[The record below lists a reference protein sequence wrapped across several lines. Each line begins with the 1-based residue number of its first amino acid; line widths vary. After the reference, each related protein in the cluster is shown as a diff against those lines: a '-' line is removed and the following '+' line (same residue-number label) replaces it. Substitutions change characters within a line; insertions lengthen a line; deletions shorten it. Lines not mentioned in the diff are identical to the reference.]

1 MHSCTHTH
9 THTHALFFQS
19 SSQWAHTHTGR
30 EHSAAV
36 FKCIQ
41 YQYILSRGVLASPV
55 KQDNMSVHRNPY
67 AAFGTRLY
75 TLHTGVL
82 IPSLTQVYTCCTQG
96 LLHLKC
102 KSTHTCGFLYPLGYK
117 PMHTTCSSSFTLFE
131 PKAWSVTS
139 SDSWLHSCILCPLKI
154 VCFSQSPFSQFSLVL
169 FKMPFVYSGKHI
181 CSIPSLN
188 NFPSVAFETVPVL
201 VPLTMALSCPLQED
215 HLCHNPQVTNGVIF
229 LALGTQAVSPAPQ
242 HFPFSESFDSGLSVT
257 LCCCF
262 PNINFEYFTAP
273 FGISPWK
280 LQGCR
285 VAWGVGGPMCLLYW
299 HIPENKLLFCLWS
312 FETVALVEMSVPCT

>member
-1 MHSCTHTH
+1 MHPFSKVKGVFLPLIFLIFPSLFNTHTPTNTCIHAHTH
-9 THTHALFFQS
+9 THYFSKAVLS
-19 SSQWAHTHTGR
+19 EHTHTGR

-75 TLHTGVL
+75 TLLTGVL

-102 KSTHTCGFLYPLGYK
+102 KSTHTCGFLYPLWNK
-117 PMHTTCSSSFTLFE
+117 PMHTACSSSFTLFE
-131 PKAWSVTS
+131 PKAWSVT
-139 SDSWLHSCILCPLKI
+139 HSCILCPWKI

-169 FKMPFVYSGKHI
+169 FKMAFVCSGKHI

-229 LALGTQAVSPAPQ
+229 LALGTRAVSPAPQ

-273 FGISPWK
+273 FGIFPLETS
-280 LQGCR
+280 
-285 VAWGVGGPMCLLYW
+285 GV
-299 HIPENKLLFCLWS
+299 
-312 FETVALVEMSVPCT
+312 